1 MDMMRHL
8 KVRPRLMT
16 VLVIIGIIHFFLLP
30 DDWRTVTRLL
40 TAWDFGIFLYLILI
54 SIMMSK
60 SDVDTIRS
68 RATEQDEGAL
78 IILIFTILT
87 VMASVVAIVAE
98 LATAKAQH
106 TATHSHII
114 LTAITIVLS
123 WLFMQAM
130 FALHYTHEF
139 YNKRAKIKDVGL
151 EFPDENLE
159 PDYWDF
165 IYFSFIIGTAAQT
178 ADINITSKTFRRL
191 VTLHCVIVFFFNMT
205 ILALTVNIAASLL
218 SDK

>member
-1 MDMMRHL
+1 MLRHI
-8 KVRPRLMT
+8 KARPRLST
-16 VLVIIGIIHFFLLP
+16 ALVFIGIIHFFLLP
-30 DDWRTVTRLL
+30 ENWRTVTRLL
-40 TAWDFGIFLYLILI
+40 TAWDFGIFLYLLLI
-54 SIMMSK
+54 AVMMSR

-78 IILIFTILT
+78 IILVFTILT
-87 VMASVVAIVAE
+87 VMASVVAIVEE

-106 TATHSHII
+106 ATTHVHII

-123 WLFMQAM
+123 WMFMQAM
-130 FALHYTHEF
+130 FALHYTHEY
-139 YNKRAKIKDVGL
+139 YNNQAKTKNDGL
-151 EFPDENLE
+151 EFPDKNLQ

-178 ADINITSKTFRRL
+178 ADINITSKSFRRL

-205 ILALTVNIAASLL
+205 ILALTINIGASLL
-218 SDK
+218 